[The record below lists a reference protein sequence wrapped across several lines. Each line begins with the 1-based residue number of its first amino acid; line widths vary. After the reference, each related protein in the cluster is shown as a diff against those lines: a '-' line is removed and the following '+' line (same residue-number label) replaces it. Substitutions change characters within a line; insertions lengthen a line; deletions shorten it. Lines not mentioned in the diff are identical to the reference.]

1 MEQLFHVAP
10 YTGYVY
16 PNETVIPWTVLI
28 AVYPYMTGLVAGAF
42 TVSSLYHV
50 FGIQKYKHVAR
61 FALLTALCFMIF
73 VPAPLVLHLG
83 QPTRAFNAL
92 ITPHLTSA
100 FAMFGFF
107 AAFYVC
113 LVALESWFAFRVD
126 NVARAK
132 SSTGVRRLF
141 YRAITLWSD
150 DVSEKA
156 LAFDRKWLYVLAVVG
171 IPGAHGLHGYVG
183 FVFGSLKAREWW
195 GSDLMPVIFLFSAVI
210 SGVALLIVLYVVV
223 SWIRK
228 VTIDQDCLKGLTQ
241 TLWGFLMFGVLLEV
255 VEFANLFYQGE
266 EGIELIKEYVTGPL
280 FVSYFVLQFGIGA
293 ALPITILTVM
303 IFRKTSG
310 RAFLVGT
317 LVSAGL
323 ALMSVFMMR
332 WNVVIG
338 GQEISKTMK
347 GLLDYHLPF
356 WGREGLLAA
365 ICVLIAPLIL
375 LWILTRL
382 FPPWEPTNQRASTS
396 VTEASPEL
404 PYGTAPKEV

>member
-16 PNETVIPWTVLI
+16 PNETVIPWGILI
-28 AVYPYMTGLVAGAF
+28 VVYPYLTGLVAGAF

-50 FGIQKYKHVAR
+50 FGMEKFKPVAR

-73 VPAPLVLHLG
+73 VPAPLLLHLG
-83 QPTRAFNAL
+83 HPERAFNAL

-107 AAFYVC
+107 ALFYVC

-132 SSTGVRRLF
+132 SSTGVKRLF
-141 YRAITLWSD
+141 YRAMTLWSD

-156 LAFDRKWLYVLAVVG
+156 LAFDHKWLFVLAVVG

-183 FVFGSLKAREWW
+183 FVFGSLKSREWW

-210 SGVALLIVLYVVV
+210 SGIAILIVLYVLV
-223 SWIRK
+223 SK
-228 VTIDQDCLKGLTQ
+228 VRRTPIDHDCLKGLTQ
-241 TLWGFLMFGVLLEV
+241 ALWGFLMFGVLLEV
-255 VEFANLFYQGE
+255 VELANLFYQGE
-266 EGIELIKEYVTGPL
+266 EGIELIEQFITGPL
-280 FVSYFVLQFGIGA
+280 FITYFVLQFGIGA

-303 IFRKTSG
+303 MFRKTSG

-317 LVSAGL
+317 FVSAVL
-323 ALMSVFMMR
+323 ALLSVFMMR

-347 GLLDYHLPF
+347 GLVSYHPVIL
-356 WGREGLLAA
+356 GREGVLAA
-365 ICVLIAPLIL
+365 MGVLVGPLVL

-382 FPPWEPTNQRASTS
+382 FPPWEETNQRASTS
-396 VTEASPEL
+396 ETEASLEL
-404 PYGTAPKEV
+404 AYGTAPKEV